1 MIERISVDLA
11 EQGIIQEF
19 VVVVYAED
27 DPELKKAYYFEEQ
40 F

>member
-1 MIERISVDLA
+1 MIERIWMDLA
-11 EQGIIQEF
+11 QWGILKDF

-27 DPELKKAYYFEEQ
+27 DPSVKKAYYFEEQ